1 MKKEIKLRVLIDSDN
16 DSFGMNIDH
25 IGFNEK
31 TPLQNSLLV
40 ASILQ
45 IASKQ
50 ELDKFINKDE
60 IL

>member
-1 MKKEIKLRVLIDSDN
+1 MKKEVKLIVLIDSDN
-16 DSFGMNIDH
+16 DSFGMNIDYQ
-25 IGFNEK
+25 GFDEK

-60 IL
+60 E

>member
-16 DSFGMNIDH
+16 DSFGMNIDYK
-25 IGFNEK
+25 GFNEK

-60 IL
+60 E

>member
-1 MKKEIKLRVLIDSDN
+1 MKKEVKLIVLIDSDN
-16 DSFGMNIDH
+16 DSFGMNIDYQ
-25 IGFNEK
+25 GFDEK

>member
-1 MKKEIKLRVLIDSDN
+1 MKKEIKLIVLIDSDN
-16 DSFGMNIDH
+16 DSFGMNIDYK
-25 IGFNEK
+25 GFNEK

-60 IL
+60 E